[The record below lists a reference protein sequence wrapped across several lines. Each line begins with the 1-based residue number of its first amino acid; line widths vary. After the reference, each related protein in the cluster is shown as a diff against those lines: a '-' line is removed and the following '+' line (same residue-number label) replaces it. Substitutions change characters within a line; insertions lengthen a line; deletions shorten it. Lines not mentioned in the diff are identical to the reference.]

1 MLVRARSG
9 AASIA
14 LAVALALP
22 LSASLA
28 GCVTVHGERAE
39 VPALTETEAEA
50 VLEHYAE
57 VSNEANRVYDE
68 ELNRTVDTGA
78 LGQINR
84 AGHRARHEVH
94 PEGNPDYR
102 PLAFEDTRFHIP
114 RLAGWPK
121 FFVADTLSGR
131 GDGNRWLLVFTR
143 GSLEEDW
150 KASYLTLM
158 PESSL
163 PEFEEDEDGYA
174 VAVRTAGGPAPDPAA
189 GAAEGLAVDPA
200 GISAAYAGYLRTGE
214 GPFADGAYTSEEL
227 ARREGES
234 TDPAFFVQYEDLA
247 PEDPALATVGLR
259 TTDGG
264 ALLFLTMHHHEQK
277 TWAEGETPVVDEYV
291 EALMEGQARQTVT
304 IERMAILAARVPAE
318 GRGEAELLS
327 RISGALTATGA

>member
-1 MLVRARSG
+1 MLVRARSK

-14 LAVALALP
+14 LAVSLALP
-22 LSASLA
+22 LA
-28 GCVTVHGERAE
+28 GCMTVHGERAE
-39 VPALTETEAEA
+39 VPAVTETEAQA

-57 VSNEANRVYDE
+57 VSNEANLVYDE

-121 FFVADTLSGR
+121 FFLADTLSGR

-150 KASYLTLM
+150 KASYL
-158 PESSL
+158 SL
-163 PEFEEDEDGYA
+163 LPPSAVPEFAQDEDGHA
-174 VAVRTAGGPAPDPAA
+174 VAVRTAGGPSPDPAA
-189 GAAEGLAVDPA
+189 AAADGLALDPA
-200 GISAAYAGYLRTGE
+200 GISAAYGDYLRTGE
-214 GPFADGAYTSEEL
+214 GPFADGPYTSEEL

-234 TDPAFFVQYEDLA
+234 TDPAFYVQHEDLP
-247 PEDPALATVGLR
+247 PEDPALAALGLR

-264 ALLFLTMHHHEQK
+264 ALLFFTVHHHEQK
-277 TWAEGETPVVDEYV
+277 TWATGVTPVVDEYV
-291 EALMEGQARQTVT
+291 EALMEGEPEQTVT
-304 IERMAILAARVPAE
+304 IDRMAILTAHVPAE
-318 GRGEAELLS
+318 GDGEAALLF
-327 RISGALTATGA
+327 RISGALSATGA